1 MKKAVCLP
9 LVFTLLLLSACGS
22 ATTRPTVEAL
32 HGTDL
37 KNAAVMEKATDMA
50 LGFSTSSTQSN
61 APGSS
66 IYRGE
71 NAKLIRSATLRV
83 QTTHFDRSVSD
94 LEQLVHRQGG
104 YFETASLY
112 TGEYESTAVSRS
124 ARYTVRIPGDQL
136 DPFLSA
142 VGELVHVAERSV
154 DSKDVGA
161 AYYDTELRLSTLKTK
176 HERLLALMEDATLME
191 DLIALE
197 SALTEVEHEIRQHT
211 STLERYDSLIDFSTV
226 HIEMHEVVRISETP
240 GQSDTFLARL
250 SASFSRGLTAFADT
264 VGEATLWLAYHFVGL
279 LLFGGILLFLALLL
293 RKLRAGNKRLTPP
306 QEQDDGKKE

>member
-1 MKKAVCLP
+1 
-9 LVFTLLLLSACGS
+9 
-22 ATTRPTVEAL
+22 
-32 HGTDL
+32 
-37 KNAAVMEKATDMA
+37 
-50 LGFSTSSTQSN
+50 
-61 APGSS
+61 
-66 IYRGE
+66 
-71 NAKLIRSATLRV
+71 
-83 QTTHFDRSVSD
+83 
-94 LEQLVHRQGG
+94 
-104 YFETASLY
+104 
-112 TGEYESTAVSRS
+112 
-124 ARYTVRIPGDQL
+124 
-136 DPFLSA
+136 
-142 VGELVHVAERSV
+142 
-154 DSKDVGA
+154 
-161 AYYDTELRLSTLKTK
+161 
-176 HERLLALMEDATLME
+176 ME

-279 LLFGGILLFLALLL
+279 LLFGGILLSLALLV